1 LDGDLLTLEEIKKRP
16 KQGIVVS
23 SKSAEAK
30 PVVPA
35 YNHPWRT
42 YGKKINGKPIL
53 TTLST
58 EQDISKL
65 PALGHFY

>member
-1 LDGDLLTLEEIKKRP
+1 LLTLKEIERRP
-16 KQGIVVS
+16 KQGTVVS
-23 SKSAEAK
+23 SKSTKAQ

-58 EQDISKL
+58 E
-65 PALGHFY
+65 